1 VSPLCWRLGCRRPI
15 RGPRLGEEC
24 FCGGIDERH
33 LARCRIGAGLV
44 INEAVRMMLA
54 RELSARG
61 ANLISARAEWHA
73 ENLVWRTAPCH
84 RGTSSPVAISA
95 G

>member
-1 VSPLCWRLGCRRPI
+1 MATLGRRLGCWRPI
-15 RGPRLGEEC
+15 RGPRLSEERFGC
-24 FCGGIDERH
+24 GIDKGH
-33 LARCRIGAGLV
+33 LARCRIGARLV

-54 RELSARG
+54 RELSTRG
-61 ANLISARAEWHA
+61 TNLIGARAEWYA
-73 ENLVWRTAPCH
+73 EHLVWRTAPCH